1 MRPFIHTFKLLLSLV
16 LILSLVNCA
25 ENQQI
30 NEQLLNLQLQMTD
43 LQRSQTGSSSRM
55 EELNNKLFLI
65 QRKIEVNAK
74 DVHQLSSSIE
84 DLKSQVLLTTPP
96 VELDTYSMAPL
107 TLREEE
113 EIKSSKADKPLLQKP
128 AKKVP
133 LEIKKHDKK
142 SQTLIKLPS
151 QIIEKKDKVVYKG
164 GDTPENTYK
173 KAYSLYEKGSF
184 SESHGIFKFF
194 LQRFPNHLLS
204 DNAQY
209 WIGEVFYSQRDFRRA
224 ITEFSKVL
232 DIFPKGNKAPD
243 ALFKM
248 SLSYEALK
256 DKNASIKTLKR
267 LVAIYPTSSVAIK
280 AQEKLKVLEP

>member
-1 MRPFIHTFKLLLSLV
+1 M
-16 LILSLVNCA
+16 
-25 ENQQI
+25 
-30 NEQLLNLQLQMTD
+30 NEQLLNLQLQMAD
-43 LQRSQTGSSSRM
+43 IQRSQTDSSSRM

-65 QRKIEVNAK
+65 QKKIEANAK
-74 DVHQLSSSIE
+74 DVHQLSSGIE
-84 DLKSQVLLTTPP
+84 DLKSQALLAATPE
-96 VELDTYSMAPL
+96 ELDTYSMAPL
-107 TLREEE
+107 TLSKEK
-113 EIKSSKADKPLLQKP
+113 EIKSSEADKPLLQKP
-128 AKKVP
+128 VKKVP

-142 SQTLIKLPS
+142 GQTLTKLPS
-151 QIIEKKDKVVYKG
+151 QSIEKKDKAVYKG
-164 GDTPENTYK
+164 IDTPENLYK
-173 KAYSLYEKGSF
+173 KAYSLYEKRSF
-184 SESHGIFKFF
+184 SESHEIFKLF
-194 LQRFPNHLLS
+194 LQKFPNHLLS

-248 SLSYEALK
+248 SLSYEALE

-267 LVAIYPTSSVAIK
+267 LAATYPTSSVAIK